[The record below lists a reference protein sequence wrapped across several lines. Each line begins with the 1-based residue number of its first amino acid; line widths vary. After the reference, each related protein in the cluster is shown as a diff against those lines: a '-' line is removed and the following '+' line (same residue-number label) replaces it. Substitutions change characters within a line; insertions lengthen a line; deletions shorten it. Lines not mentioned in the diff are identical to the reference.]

1 MRPFHLLRPLA
12 PIAAA
17 CLLTFAAA
25 VAHSAT
31 VPTAAAATTATTAAA
46 EDTVPP
52 NTPPTSQADVDRLI
66 AYGKK
71 HGVQTPA
78 GWMPL
83 ILPSIRGH
91 IQSPE
96 TDDVVQLMYNDEQK
110 LAGAVMVTFTPGG
123 GGYASILKTFK
134 YGDADGNPAR
144 LSIIEPGDY
153 LPACHPGNACQK
165 VHIANQAVGLCFGE
179 ASCRILY
186 YEGKEMRDV
195 VMTD

>member
-1 MRPFHLLRPLA
+1 MRSYRFPRPLA
-12 PIAAA
+12 PLAA
-17 CLLTFAAA
+17 CLLMFAATA
-25 VAHSAT
+25 AHSAT
-31 VPTAAAATTATTAAA
+31 AAPVPTAAA
-46 EDTVPP
+46 EDTAPP
-52 NTPPTSQADVDRLI
+52 DTPPTSQADVDRLK

-78 GWMPL
+78 GWMPM

-91 IQSPE
+91 IQSPG
-96 TDDVVQLMYNDEQK
+96 TDDAVQLMYNDEQK
-110 LAGAVMVTFTPGG
+110 LAGVVMVTFTPGG

-134 YGDADGNPAR
+134 YLDSDANPPR
-144 LSIIEPGDY
+144 LSMIAPGDY
-153 LPACHPGNACQK
+153 LPACHRGNACDQ

-186 YEGKEMRDV
+186 YEGKEMHDV